1 MRTRDIA
8 YAAVMRWG
16 PVALFVAACTAQ
28 PQPEP
33 GTHTLEQALTKCA
46 ATVVEGLDV
55 YNGTGTIDWAK
66 VHASGRGFA
75 FIKAT
80 QGDYNSQSSFPIN
93 WAAAQANGV
102 RRSPYHFFD
111 ATVDGTRQARSFLAA
126 IEATGGL
133 GVGDLPALLDIECPT
148 SPTQANAQSN
158 CEYTGDSGWAPAA
171 VLKQR
176 IFDWLDTVEQ
186 ATGRK
191 PIIYSYPSW
200 FADVG
205 MTDPRLAAYPLF
217 IASYNSCATIP
228 QPWTTAV
235 FWQYSATGRV
245 PGVAVGADVDR
256 FFGSEAELDGFTIQ
270 PPGQVGDAGVDP
282 GGEMASPAGCGCQG
296 SAPSSLWPA
305 AALGIFLF
313 RKKRARR

>member
-1 MRTRDIA
+1 
-8 YAAVMRWG
+8 MRWG
-16 PVALFVAACTAQ
+16 PFAVFVAACTTS
-28 PQPEP
+28 QPEP
-33 GTHTLEQALTKCA
+33 VTQTVDQSLTKCA
-46 ATVVEGLDV
+46 DTVVEGLDV

-80 QGDYNSQSSFPIN
+80 QGNYNTQSSFPTN
-93 WAAAQANGV
+93 WAGAQTNGL

-111 ATVDGTRQARSFLAA
+111 ATIDGVAQAQAFLTA

-133 GVGDLPALLDIECPT
+133 GVGDLPAMLDIECPT
-148 SPTQANAQSN
+148 AATQGASQAN
-158 CEYTGDSGWAPAA
+158 CEHSGDSGWATAA

-176 IFDWLDTVEQ
+176 IFDWLDTVEN

-200 FADVG
+200 FAAVA
-205 MTDPRLAAYPLF
+205 MTDARLADYPLF

-228 QPWTTAV
+228 TPWTTAV
-235 FWQYSATGRV
+235 FWQYSATGTV
-245 PGVAVGADVDR
+245 PGLAAGADVDR
-256 FFGSEAELDGFTIQ
+256 FFGSDADLDAFTIQ
-270 PPGQVGDAGVDP
+270 PPPVGASDAGLGP
-282 GGEMASPAGCGCQG
+282 AIEMSPPAGCGCQG
-296 SAPSSLWPA
+296 ANSSSLWPA
-305 AALGIFLF
+305 GALGIFFFLPGF

>member
-1 MRTRDIA
+1 
-8 YAAVMRWG
+8 MRWG
-16 PVALFVAACTAQ
+16 PVAVFVAACAAQ
-28 PQPEP
+28 PPSDAV
-33 GTHTLEQALTKCA
+33 TNTVEQALTMCP

-80 QGDYNSQSSFPIN
+80 QGDYNTQSSFPTN
-93 WAAAQANGV
+93 WTAAQANGL

-111 ATVDGTRQARSFLAA
+111 GTVDGIGQARAFLAA
-126 IEATGGL
+126 LDAIGGL

-148 SPTQANAQSN
+148 SATQANAQSN
-158 CEYTGDSGWAPAA
+158 CEHTGDSGWVTPA

-200 FADVG
+200 FAAVG

-235 FWQYSATGRV
+235 FWQYSATGTV
-245 PGVAVGADVDR
+245 PGVSAGADVDR
-256 FFGSEAELDGFTIQ
+256 FFGSQADLDGFTIQ
-270 PPGQVGDAGVDP
+270 PPVQAGDAGVDP
-282 GGEMASPAGCGCQG
+282 GGEMKPPAGCGCQG
-296 SAPSSLWPA
+296 SAPSSLWPV
-305 AALGIFLF
+305 AALGILLV
-313 RKKRARR
+313 RKKRIRR

>member
-1 MRTRDIA
+1 
-8 YAAVMRWG
+8 MRWG
-16 PVALFVAACTAQ
+16 PFAVFVAACTTS
-28 PQPEP
+28 QPEP
-33 GTHTLEQALTKCA
+33 VTQTVDQALTKCA
-46 ATVVEGLDV
+46 DTVVEGLDV

-80 QGDYNSQSSFPIN
+80 QGDYNTQSSFPTN
-93 WAAAQANGV
+93 WAGAQANGM

-111 ATVDGTRQARSFLAA
+111 ATIDGVVQAQAFLTAV
-126 IEATGGL
+126 EATGGL
-133 GVGDLPALLDIECPT
+133 GVGDLPAMLDIECPT
-148 SPTQANAQSN
+148 AATAGASQAN
-158 CEYTGDSGWAPAA
+158 CEHSGDSGWATAA

-176 IFDWLDTVEQ
+176 IFDWLETVEN

-200 FADVG
+200 FAAVA
-205 MTDPRLAAYPLF
+205 MTDARLAGYPLF

-235 FWQYSATGRV
+235 FWQYSATGTV
-245 PGVAVGADVDR
+245 PGLAAGADVDR
-256 FFGSEAELDGFTIQ
+256 FFGSDADLDAFTIQ
-270 PPGQVGDAGVDP
+270 PPPVQTSDAGVGP
-282 GGEMASPAGCGCQG
+282 AVEMNPPAGCGCQG
-296 SAPSSLWPA
+296 SNPTSSWPVVS
-305 AALGIFLF
+305 LGIFFFLPGF

>member
-1 MRTRDIA
+1 
-8 YAAVMRWG
+8 MRWG
-16 PVALFVAACTAQ
+16 PFAVFVAACTTQ
-28 PQPEP
+28 PSTEP
-33 GTHTLEQALTKCA
+33 VTQTVEQALTKCA
-46 ATVVEGLDV
+46 DTVVEGIDV

-80 QGDYNSQSSFPIN
+80 QGDYNRQSSFPTN
-93 WAAAQANGV
+93 WAAAQANRI

-111 ATVDGTRQARSFLAA
+111 PTIDGVAQASSFLAA
-126 IEATGGL
+126 VEATGGL
-133 GVGDLPALLDIECPT
+133 GVGDLPAMLDIECPT
-148 SPTQANAQSN
+148 SATEASAQSN
-158 CEYTGDSGWAPAA
+158 CEHAADSGWAPAA

-176 IFDWLDTVEQ
+176 IFDWLDTVES

-200 FADVG
+200 FAAVG
-205 MTDPRLAAYPLF
+205 MTDARLADYPLF

-235 FWQYSATGRV
+235 FWQYSATGTV
-245 PGVAVGADVDR
+245 PGLTSGADVDR
-256 FFGSEAELDGFTIQ
+256 FFGTEAELDGFTIQ
-270 PPGQVGDAGVDP
+270 PPIQAGDAGV
-282 GGEMASPAGCGCQG
+282 GGETSPPAGCGCQG
-296 SAPSSLWPA
+296 SNPSSLWPA
-305 AALGIFLF
+305 AALGIFLW